1 MKLIFF
7 HRRAV
12 FSEKNTLAS
21 HEQRIDELFS
31 CWASGAKGCFLKK
44 CLHPLSSFFPHTFL
58 LWLRAYKRAAG
69 AVAAAS
75 AVFKE
80 SRKPSHSSAAS
91 VLEELLNNSGVR

>member
-1 MKLIFF
+1 M
-7 HRRAV
+7 

-69 AVAAAS
+69 AVAAAAS